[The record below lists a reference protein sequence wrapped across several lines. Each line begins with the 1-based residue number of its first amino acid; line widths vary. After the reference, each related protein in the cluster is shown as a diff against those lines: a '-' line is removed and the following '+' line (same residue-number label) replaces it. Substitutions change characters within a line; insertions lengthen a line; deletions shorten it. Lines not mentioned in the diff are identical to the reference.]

1 MRTFMAPDD
10 IENQSMTIIEKELT
24 DFSCSLGE
32 RQVVKRIIHT
42 TVDVEFGKST
52 IFHPRALA
60 AGIEAI
66 KSGKNIITD
75 VHMVKSG
82 IRSYELARF
91 GNQVLCFLA
100 KDKTVLTHQE
110 CYLPRVVL
118 GVRRAIKE
126 LAGSIIAIGNAPTA
140 LFEVIDLIKAGK
152 ISPALV
158 IGVPVGFVGAV
169 ESKQELLQVDTPY
182 ITHQTR
188 KGGSAVA
195 SAIDNALI
203 KLALKEEKNSNE

>member
-10 IENQSMTIIEKELT
+10 IENQSMLLIEKELT
-24 DFSCSLGE
+24 GFSCSKEE
-32 RQVVKRIIHT
+32 RQIIKRIIHT

-52 IFHPRALA
+52 IFHHRAIA
-60 AGIEAI
+60 AGIRAI

-82 IRSYELARF
+82 IRSYELTGF

-100 KDKTVLTHQE
+100 KDKSGLTSQE
-110 CYLPRVVL
+110 RYLPRVVL
-118 GVRRAIKE
+118 GIRQAVKE
-126 LAGSIIAIGNAPTA
+126 LDGSIIAIGNAPTM
-140 LFEVIDLIKAGK
+140 LFEVIDLIKSGK

-158 IGVPVGFVGAV
+158 IGVPIGFVGAV
-169 ESKQELLQVDTPY
+169 ESKGELLGIDTPY
-182 ITHQTR
+182 ITHQTP

-195 SAIDNALI
+195 SAIVNALI